1 MTLINTII
9 AALKSRLAALAL
21 IGTLASPALAV
32 DATSSDPCP
41 GTGCDVVA
49 VVSVDA
55 DQWGGM
61 TITDANGRTWFLARF
76 KDGPLAEVGSAV
88 EWSDGHAV
96 IAAHDRYLAALARG
110 GALSERISLDN
121 GYSVCLRDGAVTCL
135 YTPVN

>member
-1 MTLINTII
+1 MTLISTI
-9 AALKSRLAALAL
+9 KSRLAALAL
-21 IGTLASPALAV
+21 IGTLASPALAI
-32 DATSSDPCP
+32 DATGNAACP

-61 TITDANGRTWFLARF
+61 TITDANGRIWFLARF
-76 KDGPLAEVGSAV
+76 KDGPLAEIGSAV

-110 GALSERISLDN
+110 GALSERISLDD
-121 GYSVCLRDGAVTCL
+121 GYSLCLRDGEVTCL
-135 YTPVN
+135 YTPAG